1 MESIHVLE
9 PIFHISPASSPLD
22 GKSRTGGPRTRNI
35 LARAEK
41 SAGNAAGKL
50 ALHLLGRLKIYSA
63 PRIISA
69 ECFFTD
75 TATTA
80 GDCR

>member
-9 PIFHISPASSPLD
+9 PTFHISTAPLPLD
-22 GKSRTGGPRTRNI
+22 GTGWTGMPRTGRM
-35 LARAEK
+35 LARADQ
-41 SAGNAAGKL
+41 SAGNFAGKL

-75 TATTA
+75 NSTTA
-80 GDCR
+80 GNCR